1 MKSYEEMIQW
11 VVDNNSQL
19 RYNEWPAVMAISE
32 SYNIP
37 IGIVRNDVQFEK
49 DLREKEA
56 KERRKADR
64 KAQNQASNEQRR
76 LANLA
81 KWREVND
88 E

>member
-19 RYNEWPAVMAISE
+19 RYNEWPALMAISE

-37 IGIVRNDVQFEK
+37 FSIVQIDVRYEK
-49 DLREKEA
+49 NLREKEA

-81 KWREVND
+81 KWRELND